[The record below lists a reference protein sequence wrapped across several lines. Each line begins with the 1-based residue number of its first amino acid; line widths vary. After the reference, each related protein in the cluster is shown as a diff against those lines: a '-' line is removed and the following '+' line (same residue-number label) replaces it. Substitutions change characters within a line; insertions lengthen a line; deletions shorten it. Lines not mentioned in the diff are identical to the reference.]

1 MKVEQ
6 PGYDRQ
12 CKYITKQYYMKV
24 APPGYE
30 DNVNTLIRN
39 IIWK

>member
-1 MKVEQ
+1 MKVAQ
-6 PGYDRQ
+6 HGLWKQ

-24 APPGYE
+24 AQPDYE
-30 DNVNTLIRN
+30 NKVNTSLSI